1 MLYLHHVASEIA
13 SGQLDLTFKP
23 FSGDGG
29 VYGVLIKMVSNLKA
43 KIAEADSKSQQAEQQ
58 AKAAQEATVLAE
70 ACDLGNKFMLKLF
83 KFICYI
89 I

>member
-1 MLYLHHVASEIA
+1 MKQLGEDPGYLHHVASEIA

-43 KIAEADSKSQQAEQQ
+43 KIAEADSKSQRCSPKIGQ
-58 AKAAQEATVLAE
+58 V
-70 ACDLGNKFMLKLF
+70 
-83 KFICYI
+83 
-89 I
+89 